1 MKVSELNLKAKSLLE
16 CHFEDIELSGEI
28 SKITIHGS
36 GHWYFDLKDEKSSI
50 ACVMF
55 KGFNQFVSPKP
66 QVGDMLDLRGYVSLY
81 EASGKYQFIAK
92 SMQKTSLGDLEA
104 KFLAL
109 KEKLE
114 KEGLFDKS
122 TKKTINLYP
131 KKVAIVT
138 SLTSAALQ
146 DMLKLIKQKEYNLCK
161 ISIFDSLTQGLNAP
175 ISLINALQKADSCG
189 FDVIVLARGGG
200 SREDLFC
207 FNDEE
212 LARKIY
218 TLKTPVVSA
227 IGHEIDYVISDF
239 VADLRAPT
247 PSAAIDMIFP
257 SKMALEQKLDEIEMK
272 FKFQISNFIK
282 LQENNLGHLQDL
294 VKAKSLESIFELKKQ
309 QLKMFKD
316 QLYNFMKMKI
326 LSCQNQLQNFEE
338 LLKQHENFFQKS
350 KNLINLQKDGKNIS
364 LKDLKQGDIV
374 KLCSIDETKEAKI
387 L

>member
-282 LQENNLGHLQDL
+282 LQENNLAHLQDL

-316 QLYNFMKMKI
+316 QLHNFMKMKI
-326 LSCQNQLQNFEE
+326 LSCQNQLKNFEE

-350 KNLINLQKDGKNIS
+350 KNLINLQKNGKNIS

>member
-92 SMQKTSLGDLEA
+92 SMQKTNLGDLEA

-282 LQENNLGHLQDL
+282 LQENNLAHLQDL

-316 QLYNFMKMKI
+316 QLHNFMKMKI
-326 LSCQNQLQNFEE
+326 LSCQNQLKNFEE

-350 KNLINLQKDGKNIS
+350 KNLINLQKNGKNIS

>member
-28 SKITIHGS
+28 SKITIHSS

-66 QVGDMLDLRGYVSLY
+66 QVGDMFDLRGYVSLY

-138 SLTSAALQ
+138 SFTSAVLQ

-282 LQENNLGHLQDL
+282 LQENNLAHLQDL

-316 QLYNFMKMKI
+316 QLHNFMKMKI

-350 KNLINLQKDGKNIS
+350 KNLINLQKDEKNIS
-364 LKDLKQGDIV
+364 LKDLKQGDVV

>member
-175 ISLINALQKADSCG
+175 ISLINALQKADGCG

-218 TLKTPVVSA
+218 ILKTPVVSA

-282 LQENNLGHLQDL
+282 LQENSLAHLQDL

-316 QLYNFMKMKI
+316 QLHNFMKMKI
-326 LSCQNQLQNFEE
+326 LSCQNQLKNFEE

-350 KNLINLQKDGKNIS
+350 KNLINLQKDEKNIS

>member
-50 ACVMF
+50 ACVIF

-122 TKKTINLYP
+122 TKKTVNLYP

-161 ISIFDSLTQGLNAP
+161 ISIFNSLTQGLNAP
-175 ISLINALQKADSCG
+175 ASLIDTLQKADSCG

-257 SKMALEQKLDEIEMK
+257 SKIALEQKLDEIEMK

-282 LQENNLGHLQDL
+282 LQENNLVHLQDL

-316 QLYNFMKMKI
+316 QLYSFMKMKI
-326 LSCQNQLQNFEE
+326 LSCQNQLKNFEE

-350 KNLINLQKDGKNIS
+350 KNLINLQKDEKNIS

-374 KLCSIDETKEAKI
+374 KLCSIDETKEAKM

>member
-282 LQENNLGHLQDL
+282 LQENNLAHLQDL

-316 QLYNFMKMKI
+316 QLHNFMKMKI
-326 LSCQNQLQNFEE
+326 LSCQNQLKNFEE

-350 KNLINLQKDGKNIS
+350 KNLINLQKDEKNIS

>member
-66 QVGDMLDLRGYVSLY
+66 KVGDMLDLRGYVSLY

-131 KKVAIVT
+131 KKVAIIT

-175 ISLINALQKADSCG
+175 ISLMNALQKADSRG

-282 LQENNLGHLQDL
+282 LQENNLAHLQDL
-294 VKAKSLESIFELKKQ
+294 VKAKSLESILELKKQ

-316 QLYNFMKMKI
+316 QLHSFMKMKI
-326 LSCQNQLQNFEE
+326 LSCQNQLKNFEE

-364 LKDLKQGDIV
+364 LKDLKQGDII

>member
-175 ISLINALQKADSCG
+175 ASLIDALQKADSCG

-218 TLKTPVVSA
+218 NLKTPVVSA

-257 SKMALEQKLDEIEMK
+257 SKIALEQKLDEIEMK

-282 LQENNLGHLQDL
+282 LQENNLVHLQDL

-316 QLYNFMKMKI
+316 QLHSFMKMKI
-326 LSCQNQLQNFEE
+326 LSYQNQLKNFEE

-350 KNLINLQKDGKNIS
+350 KNLINLQKDEKNIS

>member
-282 LQENNLGHLQDL
+282 LQENNLAHLQDL

-316 QLYNFMKMKI
+316 QLHNFMKMKI
-326 LSCQNQLQNFEE
+326 LSCQNQLKNFEE

-350 KNLINLQKDGKNIS
+350 KNLTNLQKNGKNIS

>member
-175 ISLINALQKADSCG
+175 ISLINALKKADEYN
-189 FDVIVLARGGG
+189 FDVIILARGGG

-282 LQENNLGHLQDL
+282 LQENNLVHLQDL

-316 QLYNFMKMKI
+316 QLHNFMKMKI
-326 LSCQNQLQNFEE
+326 LSCQNQLKNFEE

-350 KNLINLQKDGKNIS
+350 KNLINLQKDEKNIS

>member
-1 MKVSELNLKAKSLLE
+1 MKVSELNLKVKSLLE

-122 TKKTINLYP
+122 TKKTINSYP

-161 ISIFDSLTQGLNAP
+161 ISIFNSLTQGLNAP

-282 LQENNLGHLQDL
+282 LQENNLAHLQDL

-316 QLYNFMKMKI
+316 QLHNFMKMKI
-326 LSCQNQLQNFEE
+326 LSCQNQLKNFEE

-350 KNLINLQKDGKNIS
+350 KNLINLQKNGKNIS

>member
-16 CHFEDIELSGEI
+16 FHLDDIELSGEI
-28 SKITIHGS
+28 SKITIHSS

-55 KGFNQFVSPKP
+55 KGFNQFVQAKPK
-66 QVGDMLDLRGYVSLY
+66 VGDMLDLRGYVSLY
-81 EASGKYQFIAK
+81 EASGRYQFIAK

-114 KEGLFDKS
+114 KEGLFDTNVKKS
-122 TKKTINLYP
+122 IVKFP
-131 KKVAIVT
+131 KKIGIIT
-138 SLTSAALQ
+138 SFTSAALQ
-146 DMLKLIKQKEYNLCK
+146 DMLKLISQKEYNLCK
-161 ISIFDSLTQGLNAP
+161 ITIFNALTQGQSAP
-175 ISLINALQKADSCG
+175 NSLINALKKADEYNL
-189 FDVIVLARGGG
+189 DAIILARGGG

-212 LARKIY
+212 LARCIFS
-218 TLKTPVVSA
+218 LKTPIVSA

-257 SKMALEQKLDEIEMK
+257 NKLSLEQGLDELAMRFKNQMLNHLK
-272 FKFQISNFIK
+272 FYQNKID
-282 LQENNLGHLQDL
+282 HLQNL
-294 VKAKSLESIFELKKQ
+294 AKAKSLENAFFLRKQ
-309 QLKMFKD
+309 KLDFLQSQLKSVLNLK
-316 QLYNFMKMKI
+316 LLNYENK
-326 LSCQNQLQNFEE
+326 LNNFEE
-338 LLKQHENFFQKS
+338 LLTQHKNFFDKS
-350 KNLINLQKDGKNIS
+350 KNLINLKKDGKNIS
-364 LKDLKQGDIV
+364 LEKLKKGDII
-374 KLCSIDETKEAKI
+374 KLCSINESKEAQI

>member
-92 SMQKTSLGDLEA
+92 SMQKTSLGDLEF

-122 TKKTINLYP
+122 TKKTINSYP

-282 LQENNLGHLQDL
+282 LQENNLAHLQDL

-316 QLYNFMKMKI
+316 QLHNFMKMKI

-350 KNLINLQKDGKNIS
+350 KNLINLQKDEKNIS

>member
-146 DMLKLIKQKEYNLCK
+146 DMLKLIKRKEYNLCK

-175 ISLINALQKADSCG
+175 ISLMNALQKADSCG

-247 PSAAIDMIFP
+247 PSAAVDMIFP

-316 QLYNFMKMKI
+316 QLHNFMKMKI

>member
-146 DMLKLIKQKEYNLCK
+146 DMLKLIKQKEYNFCK

-282 LQENNLGHLQDL
+282 LQENNLTHLQDL

-309 QLKMFKD
+309 HLKMFKD
-316 QLYNFMKMKI
+316 QLHNFMKMKI
-326 LSCQNQLQNFEE
+326 LSCQNQLKNFEE

-350 KNLINLQKDGKNIS
+350 KNLINLQKDEKNIS

>member
-146 DMLKLIKQKEYNLCK
+146 DMLKLIKQKEYNFCK

-282 LQENNLGHLQDL
+282 LQENNLAHLQDL

-309 QLKMFKD
+309 HLKMFKD
-316 QLYNFMKMKI
+316 QLHNFMKMKI
-326 LSCQNQLQNFEE
+326 LSCQNQLKNFEE

-350 KNLINLQKDGKNIS
+350 KNLINLQKDEKNIS

>member
-92 SMQKTSLGDLEA
+92 SMQKTSLGDLEV

-122 TKKTINLYP
+122 TKKTINSYP

-257 SKMALEQKLDEIEMK
+257 SKMTLEQKLDEIEMK

-282 LQENNLGHLQDL
+282 LQENNLAHLQDL

-316 QLYNFMKMKI
+316 QLHNFMKMKI

-350 KNLINLQKDGKNIS
+350 KNLINLQKDEKNIS
-364 LKDLKQGDIV
+364 LKDLKQGDVV

>member
-282 LQENNLGHLQDL
+282 LQENNLAHLQDL

-316 QLYNFMKMKI
+316 QLCNFMKMKI
-326 LSCQNQLQNFEE
+326 LSCQNQLKNFEE

>member
-92 SMQKTSLGDLEA
+92 SMQKTSLGDLEV

-122 TKKTINLYP
+122 TKKTINSYP

-282 LQENNLGHLQDL
+282 LQENNLAHLQDL
-294 VKAKSLESIFELKKQ
+294 VKVKSLESIFELKKQ

-316 QLYNFMKMKI
+316 QLHNFMKMKI

-350 KNLINLQKDGKNIS
+350 KNLINLQKDEKNIS

>member
-81 EASGKYQFIAK
+81 EANGKYQFIVK

-282 LQENNLGHLQDL
+282 LQENNLAHLQDL

-316 QLYNFMKMKI
+316 QLHNFMKMKI
-326 LSCQNQLQNFEE
+326 LSCQNQLKNFEE

-350 KNLINLQKDGKNIS
+350 KNLINLQKDEKNIS

>member
-189 FDVIVLARGGG
+189 FDVIILARGGG

-282 LQENNLGHLQDL
+282 LQENNLAHLQDL

-316 QLYNFMKMKI
+316 QLHNFMKMKI

-350 KNLINLQKDGKNIS
+350 KNLINLQKNGKNIS